1 MNRQKDCFHF
11 WHRGYWVRLGRFE
24 GVPEEGGLLST
35 TATVMVGVLRVL
47 IPMVVHV
54 DTCTVEGVLLEF

>member
-1 MNRQKDCFHF
+1 M
-11 WHRGYWVRLGRFE
+11 RLGRFE